1 MGLKTLTLDLQIK
14 KGRRSSVKVCRSSVK
29 VEGKKEVKTV
39 NMTKIKPQKPVCRC
53 CKTGENQ
60 DGQPDQHKSAYT

>member
-1 MGLKTLTLDLQIK
+1 MGLKTLTLDLQMK
-14 KGRRSSVKVCRSSVK
+14 KGCRSSVKVCRSSVK

-39 NMTKIKPQKPVCRC
+39 NMPKIKPQKPVCRS

-60 DGQPDQHKSAYT
+60 D